1 MKLYYSLTFLYCF
14 SWLQGIPSLTIWK
27 TDIML
32 LLRRLVVKA
41 CRASRKGWKIPFV
54 FETFD
59 LWCEL
64 TFYECNKCFWRVV
77 LHGAFLLVFV
87 TVFFFI
93 LAKDLMESISSLRW
107 LFFLIQSLLM
117 TTSKVCVLS
126 FNFQIQQYEKE
137 IRELKSQLDNCTY
150 EVKYFILM

>member
-1 MKLYYSLTFLYCF
+1 MFLTCR
-14 SWLQGIPSLTIWK
+14 LT
-27 TDIML
+27 
-32 LLRRLVVKA
+32 
-41 CRASRKGWKIPFV
+41 
-54 FETFD
+54 
-59 LWCEL
+59 
-64 TFYECNKCFWRVV
+64 WRVSPC
-77 LHGAFLLVFV
+77 FRDCI
-87 TVFFFI
+87 FFCI

-107 LFFLIQSLLM
+107 LFVRIRSLLM

>member
-1 MKLYYSLTFLYCF
+1 MSATSVFDVSSCMARFSLF
-14 SWLQGIPSLTIWK
+14 S
-27 TDIML
+27 
-32 LLRRLVVKA
+32 RL
-41 CRASRKGWKIPFV
+41 F
-54 FETFD
+54 F
-59 LWCEL
+59 
-64 TFYECNKCFWRVV
+64 
-77 LHGAFLLVFV
+77 
-87 TVFFFI
+87 FFFI

>member
-1 MKLYYSLTFLYCF
+1 MFLTC
-14 SWLQGIPSLTIWK
+14 
-27 TDIML
+27 
-32 LLRRLVVKA
+32 RLA
-41 CRASRKGWKIPFV
+41 
-54 FETFD
+54 
-59 LWCEL
+59 
-64 TFYECNKCFWRVV
+64 WRVSPC
-77 LHGAFLLVFV
+77 FRDC
-87 TVFFFI
+87 FFFI